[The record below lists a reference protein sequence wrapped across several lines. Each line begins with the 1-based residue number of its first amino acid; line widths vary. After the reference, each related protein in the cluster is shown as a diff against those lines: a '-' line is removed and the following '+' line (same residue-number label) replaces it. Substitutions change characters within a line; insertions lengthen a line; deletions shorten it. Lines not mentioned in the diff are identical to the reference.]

1 MRWPHLS
8 QVTTLKGDHQEF
20 YPPSIRLVFC
30 ATFFC
35 PRRCASCS
43 TCNRVLDVSSAVAGQ
58 DNGLYCQVQDFESNS
73 CSWCDK
79 HFRVMSDYVKIQ
91 QSQLVRVVTVGNME
105 RPAFEEQVLQL
116 GRLRTLAG
124 PQLQMLR
131 CQVGCNRYSAS
142 EIKCV
147 SLATK
152 HDLHLQE
159 TLARKMV
166 ALDVAVASMQRRG
179 CQLQAQLSIG
189 FTTPLY
195 RCRYVII
202 CHDMSY

>member
-1 MRWPHLS
+1 M
-8 QVTTLKGDHQEF
+8 KGDHQEF
-20 YPPSIRLVFC
+20 YPPSIHLVFC

-58 DNGLYCQVQDFESNS
+58 DNGLYCQVGDFESNS

-79 HFRVMSDYVKIQ
+79 HFRVMSDFVKIQ
-91 QSQLVRVVTVGNME
+91 QSQLVRDVTVGNME
-105 RPAFEEQVLQL
+105 GPAFEEQVLQL

-131 CQVGCNRYSAS
+131 CQVGCNRCSAS

-147 SLATK
+147 SLTSICRRPWSGRWLPSMWRSRPCSGGA
-152 HDLHLQE
+152 
-159 TLARKMV
+159 
-166 ALDVAVASMQRRG
+166 ASCRRN
-179 CQLQAQLSIG
+179 
-189 FTTPLY
+189 FP
-195 RCRYVII
+195 
-202 CHDMSY
+202 